1 MYLIVNVYLIPRL
14 IGQLAKHLLH
24 ANIEDQKMNS
34 GKKKGDAII
43 SNLDIS
49 SIHLIN

>member
-1 MYLIVNVYLIPRL
+1 MINVYLIPRL
-14 IGQLAKHLLH
+14 IGQLAKHILLH